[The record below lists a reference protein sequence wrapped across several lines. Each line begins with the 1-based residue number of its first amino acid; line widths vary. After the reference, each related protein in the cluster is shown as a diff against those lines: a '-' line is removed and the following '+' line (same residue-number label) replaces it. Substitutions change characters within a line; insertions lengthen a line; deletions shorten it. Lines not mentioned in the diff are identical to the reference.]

1 MTRSHPKRSHE
12 ADRLASV
19 VVDAALHVHKT
30 LGPGLLESVYETV
43 LTHELEQR
51 GLRVERQVSVP
62 FEFDGIH
69 FDEGL
74 RVDLFVER
82 NLVVELKS
90 VTELDPIHTKQLLTY
105 LRLLGRSLGI
115 LLNFG
120 GVTLKEG
127 CRRVVDRHADF

>member
-1 MTRSHPKRSHE
+1 MRSHQHRTRE

-19 VVDAALHVHKT
+19 VVDAALHIHKA

-43 LTHELEQR
+43 LTHKLEQR

-62 FEFDGIH
+62 FEFDGIQ

-82 NLVVELKS
+82 ILVVELKS

-105 LRLLGRSLGI
+105 LRLLDRSLG
-115 LLNFG
+115 LLVNFG
-120 GVTLKEG
+120 GLTLMEG
-127 CRRVVDRHADF
+127 FRRVVNRHVDD